1 MKINID
7 FFLVCIS
14 TCVYLWYLW
23 YDRNHDMER
32 YYLNHNKIKY
42 KLVLYSKYVLMFS
55 MIYNIRQY
63 VMNYIQSKK

>member
-63 VMNYIQSKK
+63 VMNYIHSKK